1 MAKLYFRFGA
11 MGSSKTANAL
21 MTKFNYEEKGK
32 FVWLIKPAIDTRD
45 DAVVNGHRKAMI
57 SSRIGLS
64 AEADAIN
71 TDTDIL
77 ELWKEKQRQQ
87 NIDVIICDECQF
99 LSEEQVTQLRDIASF
114 SDIPVLCFGLRT
126 DFTGRLFSGSKRLF
140 EVADSIAEIKS
151 ICECG
156 EKAIINAR
164 VDRDGSILY
173 HGNTFLLGGND
184 RYKGMCWKCWRKR
197 MTNIGPSK
205 IPVPSF

>member
-32 FVWLIKPAIDTRD
+32 FVWLIKPAVDTRD
-45 DAVVNGHRKAMI
+45 DSVVNGQRKAMI

-77 ELWKEKQRQQ
+77 ELWKEKQKQQ

-99 LSEEQVTQLRDIASF
+99 LGTEQVTQLRDIASF

-164 VDRDGSILY
+164 VDGDGSILY

-184 RYKGMCWKCWRKR
+184 RYKGMCWKCWRKEDDKYW
-197 MTNIGPSK
+197 S
-205 IPVPSF
+205 V